1 MCIQMPTLVY
11 VVPMIATH
19 VQFGTHQS
27 GPTVAPR
34 APMLCRHDDKLPL
47 VTRGQQCCK
56 GPSKDE
62 SVKEDIHAADT
73 AGGATP
79 MKRMPW
85 CGEHQHPHLLMT
97 PKTTMT
103 AKTTM
108 TPLTRSTAH
117 KSGSRTFVRAS
128 WLERMRRR
136 SLAVHLLGI
145 GSLTDTDA
153 LNVSDVLTL
162 HRHICSCG
170 PRRRHLTRGQ
180 HS

>member
-1 MCIQMPTLVY
+1 
-11 VVPMIATH
+11 
-19 VQFGTHQS
+19 
-27 GPTVAPR
+27 
-34 APMLCRHDDKLPL
+34 
-47 VTRGQQCCK
+47 
-56 GPSKDE
+56 
-62 SVKEDIHAADT
+62 
-73 AGGATP
+73 

-103 AKTTM
+103 
-108 TPLTRSTAH
+108 PLTRPT
-117 KSGSRTFVRAS
+117 GCL
-128 WLERMRRR
+128 WRMRRR